1 MIFISYFNYCV
12 IRTVWQNMTNLR
24 TSGNNTA
31 LLQNRNKSNRRVMPI
46 LLAITIAFFVLV
58 FPNRIINII
67 INIIDTGNMSDS
79 VFRTVKYFALF
90 PYLFHISV
98 NSLIY
103 SFIDKKFRD
112 HLIKL
117 CNTHG
122 RKRIKL
128 FKKSISS
135 ALNME
140 KMVMTRV
147 GKENSS
153 TQQLMSE

>member
-1 MIFISYFNYCV
+1 
-12 IRTVWQNMTNLR
+12 MTNLR

-31 LLQNRNKSNRRVMPI
+31 LLQNRNKSNRRVKRDE
-46 LLAITIAFFVLV
+46 LLV

-98 NSLIY
+98 NPLIY

-122 RKRIKL
+122 RKRIKF